1 MNALQPRANGALFA
15 EPNVISE
22 DDGLRF
28 GGRLRDHR
36 LGRRITLDRAE
47 HVSASERSVR
57 FRQRPPKKAAKTTI
71 DTEHAVVVDKPA
83 WARSASL
90 GSSSSSSDASSRDE
104 IERSRDEQFES
115 RPTVPLHDAP
125 AEDDDK
131 SLVGTDILTEP
142 WEALLDMFD
151 GGLAFCFEGDTG
163 VEAVPAAYRK
173 KSRRAS
179 LEELAGLAFVVSE
192 EG

>member
-1 MNALQPRANGALFA
+1 MNALHPRANGALFV

-36 LGRRITLDRAE
+36 LARRITLDRAE
-47 HVSASERSVR
+47 HVSASERRVR
-57 FRQRPPKKAAKTTI
+57 FRQLPPKKAAKTTI
-71 DTEHAVVVDKPA
+71 DTEHAAVVDKPA
-83 WARSASL
+83 WARSAL
-90 GSSSSSSDASSRDE
+90 GSSSSSDASSRDE
-104 IERSRDEQFES
+104 SRDEPPEGH
-115 RPTVPLHDAP
+115 PVPLHDAP

-131 SLVGTDILTEP
+131 SLVGTDILTEQ